1 MTIRPTPLALPGRR
15 IGVSYESS
23 SNLFCRDLTDGVQ
36 EAAAA
41 RGIAVIARDCAQS
54 PQRQLADIADLLDAG
69 VDALVISPEDP
80 AAIGPA
86 LAAAAARGVPVVTV
100 DRAADG
106 PVLSHITSDNRLGGR
121 LAADL
126 LSAELGG
133 QGEVAIVGRPWP
145 GRFDAPHVTSTEQ
158 DVYAPRGLAPGEVMG
173 GAGWSSR
180 TRGTSAPGLD
190 DAAHRRPV
198 GLLWPNRLSALDTP
212 TRDESNARL
221 SPPREERYFA
231 AHLNRLGQRSH
242 CVRLQANE

>member
-1 MTIRPTPLALPGRR
+1 MTIRPAPLALPGRR

-54 PQRQLADIADLLDAG
+54 PQRQLADTADLLDAA

-158 DVYAPRGLAPGEVMG
+158 DGCAPRGLAPGEVMG
-173 GAGWSSR
+173 GEGAEQQDPRNHSAWGRTVLLIGGPSGCGGRNVYSPWIRRRATSAMRASR
-180 TRGTSAPGLD
+180 TPRCAPLRDDRRG
-190 DAAHRRPV
+190 
-198 GLLWPNRLSALDTP
+198 W
-212 TRDESNARL
+212 
-221 SPPREERYFA
+221 
-231 AHLNRLGQRSH
+231 
-242 CVRLQANE
+242 